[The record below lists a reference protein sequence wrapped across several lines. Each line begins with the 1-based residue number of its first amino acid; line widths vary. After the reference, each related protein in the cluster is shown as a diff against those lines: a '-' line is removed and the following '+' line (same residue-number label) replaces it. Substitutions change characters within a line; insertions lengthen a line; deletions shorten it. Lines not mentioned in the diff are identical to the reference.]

1 MRDSETLQGQFYQ
14 YINLKKQTCK
24 LYKSKLCNEN
34 CLDCKLYESKILD
47 HSNDIFERNIK

>member
-1 MRDSETLQGQFYQ
+1 MRYSETIQGQFCQ

-24 LYKSKLCNEN
+24 LYKSKSCNEN
-34 CLDCKLYESKILD
+34 CLYCKLYESKILD